1 MRSRRIIMDAQKT
14 FSTLVQNYFCQC
26 LINQRHVS
34 ERTVESYRDTFRLLF
49 KFIIEQ
55 QGKAASQLCLSDINA
70 DLILKFLDHLETK
83 RHNTIRSRNIRLA
96 AIRSFLHYVS
106 YQEPEALPSI
116 QKALAIPMKRYDRPL
131 VGFFTREEMD
141 AILGSIDTQTW
152 SGQRDQALFTTLY
165 NTGAR
170 VSEIITVKRSDI
182 DLSQNN
188 AVIRLHGK
196 GRKDRA
202 VPLWKN
208 TTSLI
213 RQWLQQIDASPQTPL
228 FPNRFG
234 EVMSRAGVDNRIKA
248 IAKKAEEKCPSL
260 KKKQISSHIIRHTTA
275 MHLLQSG
282 IDITVIALWLGHESI
297 ATTHKYMEADL
308 QMKKRVLD
316 AIQEPKHKNKHKPLS
331 NDLIEFLERL

>member
-1 MRSRRIIMDAQKT
+1 MDTQKS

-34 ERTVESYRDTFRLLF
+34 NRTVESYRDTFRLLF

-55 QGKAASQLCLSDINA
+55 EGKSASQLRLSDINA
-70 DLILKFLDHLETK
+70 DLILKFLDYLEAK

-96 AIRSFLHYVS
+96 AIRSFLQYVS
-106 YQEPEALPSI
+106 YQEPEALPNI

-170 VSEIITVKRSDI
+170 ISEIITVKRSDI
-182 DLSQNN
+182 DLTQNI
-188 AVIRLHGK
+188 VIHLHGK
-196 GRKDRA
+196 GRKERS
-202 VPLWKN
+202 VPLWKS
-208 TTSLI
+208 TTTLI
-213 RQWLQQIDASPQTPL
+213 RKWLNQIDSNPQTPL
-228 FPNRFG
+228 FPNRSG
-234 EVMSRAGVDNRIKA
+234 EMMSRSGVDNRIKT

-260 KKKQISSHIIRHTTA
+260 KKKQVSSHIIRHTTA

-297 ATTHKYMEADL
+297 STTHKYMEADL
-308 QMKKRVLD
+308 EMKKRVLN
-316 AIQEPKHKNKHKPLS
+316 AIQEPKHKGKRKPLS
-331 NDLIEFLERL
+331 NDLITFLEKL